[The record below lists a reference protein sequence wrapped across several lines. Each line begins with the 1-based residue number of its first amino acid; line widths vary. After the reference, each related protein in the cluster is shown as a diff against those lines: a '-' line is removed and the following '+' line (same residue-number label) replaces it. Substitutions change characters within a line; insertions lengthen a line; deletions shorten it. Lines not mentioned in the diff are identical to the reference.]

1 MRKATLLILLNK
13 KMSGKVLLIAL
24 VVSEAVAHLQSLGC
38 VASKHD
44 STKGFLE
51 YRGCQLEAKLG
62 AIQ

>member
-1 MRKATLLILLNK
+1 MRKAILLILLNK
-13 KMSGKVLLIAL
+13 INVWQGSPDRN
-24 VVSEAVAHLQSLGC
+24 EAVAHLQSLGC

-51 YRGCQLEAKLG
+51 YRDCQLEAKLG